1 MFDHILL
8 AVQSDDLT
16 REKKRLD
23 TEATAAANLREQ
35 RKQAGLLSMS
45 DYQQWVDGAAER
57 EVEQRRPAS
66 KEQADVDV
74 PRQHS
79 SARFPPPPRRA

>member
-1 MFDHILL
+1 MFDHILQ
-8 AVQSDDLT
+8 AVQSDDLA

-23 TEATAAANLREQ
+23 AEAATTAALRAQ
-35 RKQAGLLSMS
+35 QKQAGLLSMS

-57 EVEQRRPAS
+57 ETEQRRPAS

-74 PRQHS
+74 PRQNS